1 VIAIGCLD
9 SAEKCIPH
17 PMLRTISP
25 SAVIQNLPPNV
36 ADPALLDCRGERS
49 MTYIVAYVAVL
60 LVFGTIDAVWLT
72 TMGAILYRPALG
84 DILAQN
90 LRVVPAIAFYLA
102 FPIGIVV
109 FAVLPGLRAQ
119 SPVTAATLALL
130 FGALAYATYDL
141 TNYATLRNWTLQ
153 ITVVDIAYGALASSI
168 AATAAFFAVRILVC

>member
-1 VIAIGCLD
+1 MY
-9 SAEKCIPH
+9 PH
-17 PMLRTISP
+17 PMLRTFSP
-25 SAVIQNLPPNV
+25 AAVIQDLPSSV
-36 ADPALLDCRGERS
+36 ADPALPNCRGDRS
-49 MTYIVAYVAVL
+49 MTYVIAYVAVL
-60 LVFGTIDAVWLT
+60 IVFGTIDAVWLT

-84 DILAQN
+84 DILAQS
-90 LRVVPAIAFYLA
+90 LRVVPAIAFYLS
-102 FPIGIVV
+102 FPIGIVI

-168 AATAAFFAVRILVC
+168 AATVAFFAVRLIAR

>member
-1 VIAIGCLD
+1 
-9 SAEKCIPH
+9 
-17 PMLRTISP
+17 
-25 SAVIQNLPPNV
+25 
-36 ADPALLDCRGERS
+36 
-49 MTYIVAYVAVL
+49 MTYVVAYVAVL
-60 LVFGTIDAVWLT
+60 IVFGTIDAVWLT

-84 DILAQN
+84 DILAPA
-90 LRVVPAIAFYLA
+90 LRVVPAIAFYLS

-168 AATAAFFAVRILVC
+168 AATVAFFAVRLIAR

>member
-1 VIAIGCLD
+1 
-9 SAEKCIPH
+9 
-17 PMLRTISP
+17 
-25 SAVIQNLPPNV
+25 
-36 ADPALLDCRGERS
+36 
-49 MTYIVAYVAVL
+49 MTYVIAYVAVL
-60 LVFGTIDAVWLT
+60 IVFGTIDAAWLT
-72 TMGAILYRPALG
+72 TVGALLYRPALG

-90 LRVVPAIAFYLA
+90 LRLVPAIAFYLS

-153 ITVVDIAYGALASSI
+153 ITVIDIGYGALASSI
-168 AATAAFFAVRILVC
+168 AATVAFFAVRLIAR

>member
-1 VIAIGCLD
+1 VIAIGCLEG
-9 SAEKCIPH
+9 AGKMHPH
-17 PMLRTISP
+17 PMLRTICP
-25 SAVIQNLPPNV
+25 AAVIQDLPPSV
-36 ADPALLDCRGERS
+36 ADPALPNRRGERS
-49 MTYIVAYVAVL
+49 MTYIAYVAVL
-60 LVFGTIDAVWLT
+60 IVFGTIDAVWLT

-90 LRVVPAIAFYLA
+90 LRVVPAIAFYLI

-119 SPVTAATLALL
+119 SPLTAATLALL

-153 ITVVDIAYGALASSI
+153 ITLIDIGYGALASSI
-168 AATAAFFAVRILVC
+168 AATVAFFAVRMLVR